1 VIWHD
6 APSRR
11 RTASMP
17 SCWHAGTD
25 YDKLSVPNYLLCSAL
40 LQITDRSCSYGYD
53 MRIHVYND
61 NGARVLVARTVTFRP
76 TLHTSEG
83 LTDNPYDPLT
93 HYHQP
98 CSLRTVHY
106 LLPVPVLRSD
116 LDRYVF
122 THTTNFKPSD
132 TNGGQVEASLQRAH
146 VHAAARR
153 GRRGEKQSPTP
164 STFDTGMM

>member
-1 VIWHD
+1 MCVIWHD

-17 SCWHAGTD
+17 SCWHAGTIMT
-25 YDKLSVPNYLLCSAL
+25 NCQCRTICSAVHCCR
-40 LQITDRSCSYGYD
+40 LQTVVVHTGTICAYTYLTT
-53 MRIHVYND
+53 M
-61 NGARVLVARTVTFRP
+61 RVLVARTVTFRP

-132 TNGGQVEASLQRAH
+132 TNGGQVEASL
-146 VHAAARR
+146 
-153 GRRGEKQSPTP
+153 
-164 STFDTGMM
+164 